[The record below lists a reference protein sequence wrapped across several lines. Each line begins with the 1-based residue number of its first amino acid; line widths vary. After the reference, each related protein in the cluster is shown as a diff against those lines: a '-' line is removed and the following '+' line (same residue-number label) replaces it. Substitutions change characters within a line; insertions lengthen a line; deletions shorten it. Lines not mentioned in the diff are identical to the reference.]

1 MVDQRR
7 SFYFPLLLRNDHSLT
22 RIRSHSAPEELES
35 VVGGR
40 GQEGETGGCWC
51 RLCGHIT
58 SVGTAGCEVLCQRAE
73 LCGCQTPHLW
83 EPCVCGR
90 RCYSEPLCAA
100 ESLPQGF
107 SVLIYAGLS
116 CLSFLREMGF
126 HIQEERGLL
135 CTQYPKEPPVFKC
148 HSL

>member
-22 RIRSHSAPEELES
+22 RSRSHSAPEELES

-58 SVGTAGCEVLCQRAE
+58 SVGTAGCEA
-73 LCGCQTPHLW
+73 
-83 EPCVCGR
+83 
-90 RCYSEPLCAA
+90 SA
-100 ESLPQGF
+100 SL
-107 SVLIYAGLS
+107 LS
-116 CLSFLREMGF
+116 CVDVRHLTCGSPVCVAEDATVSRSVPLRVCHKGSLCSFM
-126 HIQEERGLL
+126 QA
-135 CTQYPKEPPVFKC
+135 
-148 HSL
+148 